1 MDLTARVSSREGWR
15 VMAWLGVLLLLAF
28 SAGCFWGFWKLHA
41 RERRVRRMA
50 NFLRGERW
58 RR

>member
-1 MDLTARVSSREGWR
+1 
-15 VMAWLGVLLLLAF
+15 MAWLGVLLLLAF

-50 NFLRGERW
+50 KFLRGERW